1 MSTVAL
7 EPKLDVSPRLKARIA
22 GVCYVVTFIGGI
34 YALVSTD
41 ARVAANI
48 VATIAYVAVSYLFY
62 GIYRP
67 VHKTISAIAAA
78 VSFGALT
85 LGMLQMAHLVPN
97 FINNIV
103 FFGVYC
109 LLIGWLTYKSTFLPK
124 FIGVLLAFGGIGWL
138 TFASPALVRLLQPY
152 NMIPGMLG
160 EGVLTLWLVIFG
172 VDAERWNAMSGRTS

>member
-1 MSTVAL
+1 MSTAAL

-41 ARVAANI
+41 ARVVANI
-48 VATIAYVAVSYLFY
+48 VATIAYAAVAYLFY

-67 VHKTISAIAAA
+67 VHKTISAIAA
-78 VSFGALT
+78 VVCFVALT
-85 LGMLQMAHLVPN
+85 LGMLQMFHVVPN
-97 FINNIV
+97 FLNNLAL
-103 FFGVYC
+103 FGIYC
-109 LLIGWLTYKSTFLPK
+109 LLLGWLTYKSTFLPK
-124 FIGVLLAFGGIGWL
+124 LIGVLLALGGIGWL

-172 VDAERWNAMSGRTS
+172 VNAERWIAMDGRTS

>member
-1 MSTVAL
+1 MSTIAL
-7 EPKLDVSPRLKARIA
+7 EQKPDVSPQLRARIA
-22 GVCYVVTFIGGI
+22 GICYVVTFVGGI
-34 YALVSTD
+34 YALVNAD
-41 ARVAANI
+41 ARIAANI
-48 VATIAYVAVSYLFY
+48 VATIAYFAVSYLFY

-78 VSFGALT
+78 VSFGALI
-85 LGMLQMAHLVPN
+85 LGMLQMFRLVPP
-97 FINNIV
+97 FINNLV

-124 FIGVLLAFGGIGWL
+124 FIGVLLAIGGIGWL

-172 VDAERWNAMSGRTS
+172 VNAERWNARN